1 MIRYFIKQKSDGFKD
16 TIDGEK
22 PRGANF
28 EVEEDVA
35 TVTTIVKIIAP
46 LVAAILLGNWFM
58 SEVKKARFKGA
69 PWYQPYL
76 SIPGLLIILVILIPV
91 ILWIIRR

>member
-1 MIRYFIKQKSDGFKD
+1 MLED

-22 PRGANF
+22 PRGANL

-76 SIPGLLIILVILIPV
+76 SIPGLLIILAILIPV
-91 ILWIIRR
+91 ILWIIKS

>member
-1 MIRYFIKQKSDGFKD
+1 VFED

-22 PRGANF
+22 PRGANL

-35 TVTTIVKIIAP
+35 TITTIVKIIAP

-76 SIPGLLIILVILIPV
+76 SVPGLLIILAILIPV
-91 ILWIIRR
+91 ILWIIRK